1 MWDAERKVGVLNG
14 FDLARCTSQM
24 GASGTENMGTI
35 PFMALDLLS
44 IEGLRGEIPRL
55 YRHDAE
61 SLSWV
66 LIYLCAS
73 MVKNEEGEN
82 CARTSIL
89 LRRWFG
95 DWLSC
100 HDAKFA
106 FQSQLYDDPN
116 VKFAYPNAKILATSL
131 YCHWFDRY
139 RRQRKEPTKTV
150 APSRIAQK
158 VGFSVAAPSE
168 RPPYVED
175 DEDTV
180 FLNILILQDEA
191 LMGREEL
198 KETQGALVEMFRGYR
213 EIDWSD

>member
-1 MWDAERKVGVLNG
+1 MWDPERKVGVLND

-24 GASGTENMGTI
+24 DASGTENMGTI

-61 SLSWV
+61 SLSRA

-116 VKFAYPNAKILATSL
+116 VKFAYPNAEFLATSL
-131 YCHWFDRY
+131 YWHWFDRC
-139 RRQRKEPTKTV
+139 RWQRKEPTKTV
-150 APSRIAQK
+150 APSRIAPK
-158 VGFSVAAPSE
+158 VGLSVTAPSE
-168 RPPYVED
+168 RPPYVEE

-180 FLNILILQDEA
+180 FLSISILQDEA
-191 LMGREEL
+191 PMDHEKL
-198 KETQGALVEMFRGYR
+198 KETQGALIEMFWGYR